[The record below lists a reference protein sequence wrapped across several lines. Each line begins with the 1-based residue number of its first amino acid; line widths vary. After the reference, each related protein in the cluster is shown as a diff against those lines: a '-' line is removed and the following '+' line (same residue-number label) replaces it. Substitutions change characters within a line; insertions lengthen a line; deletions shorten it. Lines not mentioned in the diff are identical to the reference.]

1 MCHIHVNVLLFRI
14 KCSYSAIF
22 TEAGIHVVTNLLFC
36 CFATQYFCFVS
47 FYIASINKLK
57 CLKYTHHCFLFGLCM
72 YSLNWFPLQQVLF
85 IKQKCLIQDGKN
97 WGMPWWIISAIISCA
112 IKHNTNFIFLS
123 CFKYTRLF
131 AAYLALLIL
140 VEPLY
145 ITNLLYL
152 CVFMWYLTSFY
163 ILWNIC
169 HYTFHRQTI
178 SHNQVQ
184 DE

>member
-14 KCSYSAIF
+14 KCSYS

-123 CFKYTRLF
+123 CFEYTRLF